1 MIIGIDAVNISS
13 SGGLT
18 YLIEFVNN
26 LDADLVGDGHVFLW
40 LYEGGM
46 YDEIVERPF
55 ITIIL
60 VKKSTFS
67 RILWK
72 TKRLAVEARN
82 KKCNII
88 FVMDSIYFNFGAFE
102 NIVTINQNLLPFE
115 YREFL
120 RYGVSFKT
128 MKFIFLR
135 WIFLYTFTRSKG
147 VIFLSEYA
155 KNKVLK
161 IANNK
166 FHHIVIHHAAMQN
179 DFSNKRQLSISKY
192 NYSNPYNIVYVSSV
206 EPYKHHI
213 QIIEAVSSLREK
225 GLPVSFRIV
234 GNSGDGRSINL
245 LEKAIRLFDPTGDWI
260 VFDNDIE
267 YKEISLVYSKMD
279 LMIFSSTCETFGIPI
294 SEAIN
299 AYVPIVCSNR
309 SSMSSIFGDKLFYFD
324 PFSKESIADVL
335 LNVINSPN
343 LRKIQTKRN
352 YEFMKYYGWG
362 RVTSDTYRFIDSCV
376 GE

>member
-1 MIIGIDAVNISS
+1 MIIGIDAVSISS
-13 SGGLT
+13 GGGLT
-18 YLIEFVNN
+18 YLMEFVNN

-40 LYEGGM
+40 LNAKA
-46 YDEIVERPF
+46 YDEIDERYF
-55 ITIIL
+55 VTKVI
-60 VKKSTFS
+60 VKNDIFS
-67 RILWK
+67 KTLWK
-72 TKRLAVEARN
+72 TTRLSAEARN

-88 FVMDSIYFNFGAFE
+88 FVMDSIYFNFRAFE
-102 NIVTINQNLLPFE
+102 NVVTINQNLLPLEF
-115 YREFL
+115 RELL
-120 RYGVSFKT
+120 RYGISMIT
-128 MKFIFLR
+128 LKFIFLR
-135 WIFLYTFTRSKG
+135 WIFIYTFNRSKG
-147 VIFLSEYA
+147 VVFLSEYA

-161 IANNK
+161 VTNNK
-166 FHHIVIHHAAMQN
+166 FRRMVIHHASMQN

-213 QIIEAVSSLREK
+213 RIIEAVSSLREK

-234 GNSGDGRSINL
+234 GNSGNSRSINL
-245 LEKAIRLFDPTGDWI
+245 LEKAIRLFDPTRDWI
-260 VFDNDIE
+260 VYDDDIE
-267 YKEISLVYSKMD
+267 YKDMSLVYNEMN

>member
-1 MIIGIDAVNISS
+1 
-13 SGGLT
+13 
-18 YLIEFVNN
+18 
-26 LDADLVGDGHVFLW
+26 
-40 LYEGGM
+40 
-46 YDEIVERPF
+46 
-55 ITIIL
+55 
-60 VKKSTFS
+60 
-67 RILWK
+67 
-72 TKRLAVEARN
+72 
-82 KKCNII
+82 
-88 FVMDSIYFNFGAFE
+88 
-102 NIVTINQNLLPFE
+102 
-115 YREFL
+115 
-120 RYGVSFKT
+120 
-128 MKFIFLR
+128 
-135 WIFLYTFTRSKG
+135 
-147 VIFLSEYA
+147 
-155 KNKVLK
+155 
-161 IANNK
+161 
-166 FHHIVIHHAAMQN
+166 MQN

>member
-1 MIIGIDAVNISS
+1 MIIGIDAVSISS
-13 SGGLT
+13 GGGLT
-18 YLIEFVNN
+18 YLMEFVNN

-40 LYEGGM
+40 LNAKA
-46 YDEIVERPF
+46 YDEIDERYF
-55 ITIIL
+55 VTKVI
-60 VKKSTFS
+60 VKNDIFS
-67 RILWK
+67 KTLWK
-72 TKRLAVEARN
+72 TTRLSAEARN

-88 FVMDSIYFNFGAFE
+88 FVMDSIYFNFRAFE
-102 NIVTINQNLLPFE
+102 NVVTINQNLLPLEF
-115 YREFL
+115 RELL
-120 RYGVSFKT
+120 RYGISMIT
-128 MKFIFLR
+128 LKFIFLR
-135 WIFLYTFTRSKG
+135 WIFIYTFNRSKG
-147 VIFLSEYA
+147 VVFLSEYA

-161 IANNK
+161 VTNNK
-166 FHHIVIHHAAMQN
+166 FRRMVIHHASMQN

-213 QIIEAVSSLREK
+213 RIIEAVSSLREK

-234 GNSGDGRSINL
+234 GNSGNSRSINL
-245 LEKAIRLFDPTGDWI
+245 LEKAIRLFDPTRDWI
-260 VFDNDIE
+260 VYDDDIE
-267 YKEISLVYSKMD
+267 YKDMSLVYNEMN

-335 LNVINSPN
+335 LNVIKSPN

>member
-1 MIIGIDAVNISS
+1 MIIGIDAVSISS
-13 SGGLT
+13 GGGLT
-18 YLIEFVNN
+18 YLMEFVNN

-40 LYEGGM
+40 LNAKA
-46 YDEIVERPF
+46 YDEIDERYF
-55 ITIIL
+55 VTKVI
-60 VKKSTFS
+60 VKNDIFS
-67 RILWK
+67 KTLWK
-72 TKRLAVEARN
+72 TTRLSAEARN

-88 FVMDSIYFNFGAFE
+88 FVMDSIYFNFRAFE
-102 NIVTINQNLLPFE
+102 NVVTINQNLLPLEF
-115 YREFL
+115 RELL
-120 RYGVSFKT
+120 RYGISMIT
-128 MKFIFLR
+128 LKFIFLR
-135 WIFLYTFTRSKG
+135 WIFIYTFNRSKG
-147 VIFLSEYA
+147 VVFLSEYA

-161 IANNK
+161 VTNNK
-166 FHHIVIHHAAMQN
+166 FRRMVIHHASMQN

-213 QIIEAVSSLREK
+213 RIIEAVSSLREK

-234 GNSGDGRSINL
+234 GNSGNSRSINL
-245 LEKAIRLFDPTGDWI
+245 LEKAIRLFDPTRDWI
-260 VFDNDIE
+260 VYDDDIE
-267 YKEISLVYSKMD
+267 YKDMSLVYNEMN

-335 LNVINSPN
+335 LNVIKSPN

-352 YEFMKYYGWG
+352 YESMKYYGWG
-362 RVTSDTYRFIDSCV
+362 RVSLDTYSFIDSCV

>member
-1 MIIGIDAVNISS
+1 MIIGVDAVSIAS

-18 YLIEFVNN
+18 YLTEFVNN

-40 LYEGGM
+40 LNAKA
-46 YDEIVERPF
+46 YDEIDERYF
-55 ITIIL
+55 VTKVI
-60 VKKSTFS
+60 VKNDIFS
-67 RILWK
+67 KTLWK
-72 TKRLAVEARN
+72 TTRLSAEARN

-88 FVMDSIYFNFGAFE
+88 FVMDSIYFNFRAFE
-102 NIVTINQNLLPFE
+102 NVVTINQNLLPLEF
-115 YREFL
+115 RELL
-120 RYGVSFKT
+120 RYGISMIT
-128 MKFIFLR
+128 LKFIFLR
-135 WIFLYTFTRSKG
+135 WIFIYTFNRSKG
-147 VIFLSEYA
+147 VVFLSEYA

-161 IANNK
+161 VTNNK
-166 FHHIVIHHAAMQN
+166 FRRMVIHHASMQN

-213 QIIEAVSSLREK
+213 RIIEAVSSLREK

>member
-40 LYEGGM
+40 LNMEV
-46 YDEIVERPF
+46 YDRIDEHYFV
-55 ITIIL
+55 TKVII
-60 VKKSTFS
+60 KKNTFNK
-67 RILWK
+67 ILWK
-72 TKRLAVEARN
+72 TTRLAAEARN
-82 KKCNII
+82 KKCDIV
-88 FVMDSIYFNFGAFE
+88 FVMDSIYFNFGGFK
-102 NIVTINQNLLPFE
+102 NIVTTNQNLLPLE
-115 YREFL
+115 YRELL
-120 RYGVSFKT
+120 RYGVSMKT
-128 MKFIFLR
+128 LKFIFLR
-135 WIFLYTFTRSKG
+135 WIFLYTFNRSKG

-161 IANNK
+161 ISNNK
-166 FHHIVIHHAAMQN
+166 FRHIVIHHASMQN

-192 NYSNPYNIVYVSSV
+192 NYANPYNIVYVSSV
-206 EPYKHHI
+206 EPYKHHVR
-213 QIIEAVSSLREK
+213 IIEVISSLREK

-234 GNSGDGRSINL
+234 GNSGDGRSIKL
-245 LEKAIRLFDPTGDWI
+245 LEKAIRLFDPKGDWI
-260 VFDNDIE
+260 VFDDDIE
-267 YKEISLVYSKMD
+267 YKDMSLVYNKMH

-335 LNVINSPN
+335 LNVIKSPN

-352 YEFMKYYGWG
+352 YESMKYYGWG

>member
-1 MIIGIDAVNISS
+1 MIIGIDAVSISS
-13 SGGLT
+13 GGGLT
-18 YLIEFVNN
+18 YLMEFVNN

-213 QIIEAVSSLREK
+213 RIIEAVSSLREK

-234 GNSGDGRSINL
+234 GNSGNSRSINL
-245 LEKAIRLFDPTGDWI
+245 LEKAIRLFDPTRDWI
-260 VFDNDIE
+260 VYDDDIE
-267 YKEISLVYSKMD
+267 YKDMSLVYNEMN

-335 LNVINSPN
+335 LNVIKSPN

-352 YEFMKYYGWG
+352 YESMKYYGWG
-362 RVTSDTYRFIDSCV
+362 RVSLDTYSFIDSCV

>member
-1 MIIGIDAVNISS
+1 MIIGIDAVSISS
-13 SGGLT
+13 GGGLT
-18 YLIEFVNN
+18 YLMEFVNN

-40 LYEGGM
+40 LNAKA
-46 YDEIVERPF
+46 YDEIDERYF
-55 ITIIL
+55 VTKVI
-60 VKKSTFS
+60 VKNDIFS
-67 RILWK
+67 KTLWK
-72 TKRLAVEARN
+72 TTRLSAEARN

-88 FVMDSIYFNFGAFE
+88 FVMDSIYFNFRAFE
-102 NIVTINQNLLPFE
+102 NVVTINQNLLPLEF
-115 YREFL
+115 RELL
-120 RYGVSFKT
+120 RYGISMIT
-128 MKFIFLR
+128 LKFIFLR
-135 WIFLYTFTRSKG
+135 WIFIYTFNRSKG
-147 VIFLSEYA
+147 VVFLSEYA

-161 IANNK
+161 VTNNK
-166 FHHIVIHHAAMQN
+166 FRRMVIHHASMQN

-213 QIIEAVSSLREK
+213 RIIEAVSSLREK

-245 LEKAIRLFDPTGDWI
+245 LEKAIRLFDPTRDWI
-260 VFDNDIE
+260 VYDDDIE
-267 YKEISLVYSKMD
+267 YKDMSLVYNEMN

-335 LNVINSPN
+335 LNVIKSPN

-352 YEFMKYYGWG
+352 YESMKYYGWG
-362 RVTSDTYRFIDSCV
+362 RVSLDTYSFIDSCV